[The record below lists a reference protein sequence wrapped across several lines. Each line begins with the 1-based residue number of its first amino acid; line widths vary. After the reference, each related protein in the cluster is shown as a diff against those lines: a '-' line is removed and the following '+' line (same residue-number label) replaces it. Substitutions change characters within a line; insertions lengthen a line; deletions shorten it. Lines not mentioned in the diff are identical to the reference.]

1 MRVLRVP
8 VVAAKWLLVG
18 LGVALWLAVVP
29 IVDAVWD
36 AVRRLVRLVS
46 PRRSPQG

>member
-8 VVAAKWLLVG
+8 VVVAKWFLVV
-18 LGVALWLAVVP
+18 LGAVLWLAVVP

-36 AVRRLVRLVS
+36 ALRRLVRLVS

>member
-8 VVAAKWLLVG
+8 VVAAKWLLVV
-18 LGVALWLAVVP
+18 LAAVLWLAVVP
-29 IVDAVWD
+29 IIDVVWG
-36 AVRRLVRLVS
+36 AVRRLARLVS

>member
-18 LGVALWLAVVP
+18 LGAVLWLVVVP
-29 IVDAVWD
+29 IVDVVWD
-36 AVRRLVRLVS
+36 AIRRLARLVS
-46 PRRSPQG
+46 RRRSPQG